1 MSNLKKILQ
10 SGPKMRGVTPVPNGP
25 LIKKK
30 GKYSTSTLKNGGL
43 INKKLKNNKNGNN
56 EKIG

>member
-30 GKYSTSTLKNGGL
+30 GKYSTSTLKNGGV
-43 INKKLKNNKNGNN
+43 INIKNKKKWQQ
-56 EKIG
+56 